1 MTKKTKKNSVKDVL
15 KQISEKELRKFVAKE
30 LEIQEVLDDFM
41 SDFKDYFLQG
51 DSSEAYINQI
61 DSAFIDAEEDYGYI
75 NFSQQSKLLGVV
87 SEAVE
92 AAASFREK
100 GNYEAA
106 IDICF
111 TILENGIEAINHSDD
126 SMGYLGSIMDEGM
139 QALYTL
145 ADSDVCTLDED
156 GRWTFMDR
164 CWTCI
169 EENTFEGWDWHTE
182 MYDFLISLANDD
194 EEYENIMESL
204 DKDEC
209 FKSDYR
215 KREQLQMK
223 RRLLEKWKGTEAAH
237 EMMLNNLQIREFR
250 EKAIEEAMAADDI
263 QCAYKLA
270 LGGIEQ
276 DKKER
281 PGIIPTWNHWML
293 RIAQK
298 ENNYDTIV
306 KYASLLY
313 LHPWQEQGDFY
324 KLLRETVSPD
334 KWPKFAEGLAR
345 QAIEMNYRSKYAD
358 LCSREKWYDKLMEY
372 VRQEKSIN
380 TLRQY
385 ESQLLRNY
393 RDEIVGMYIS
403 YVNKI
408 MANSYTRNRNTYQEI
423 CRYLQHAVKLG
434 GHNQVEETIQVLKI
448 KYKRCR
454 ALMEEL
460 DYIKL

>member
-15 KQISEKELRKFVAKE
+15 KQIPEKELRKFVAKE

-51 DSSEAYINQI
+51 DSGEAYINQI

-75 NFSQQSKLLGVV
+75 NFSQQSKLLGIV

-156 GRWTFMDR
+156 SRWTFMDR

-194 EEYENIMESL
+194 GEYENIMESL
-204 DKDEC
+204 EKDEC
-209 FKSDYR
+209 FKNDYR

-223 RRLLEKWKGTEAAH
+223 RRLLEKWKGSEAAH

-263 QCAYKLA
+263 QRAYKLA
-270 LGGIEQ
+270 LDGIEQ

-281 PGIIPTWNHWML
+281 PGIVPTWNHWML

-324 KLLRETVSPD
+324 KLLRETVSPE

-423 CRYLQHAVKLG
+423 CCYLQHAVKLG
-434 GHNQVEETIQVLKI
+434 GHNQVEETIQMLKI